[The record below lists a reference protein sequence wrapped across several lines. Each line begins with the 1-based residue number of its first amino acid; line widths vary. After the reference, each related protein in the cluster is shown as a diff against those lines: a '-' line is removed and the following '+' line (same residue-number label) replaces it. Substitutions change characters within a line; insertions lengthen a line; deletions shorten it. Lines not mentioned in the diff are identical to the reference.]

1 MKTYEAHVEL
11 ENDYQEALRDGKVTN
26 ALDYLKDILNYG
38 ENEAKSIIIV
48 HKDFLQ
54 KLEKKFA

>member
-1 MKTYEAHVEL
+1 METLNAHIEL
-11 ENDYQEALRDGKVTN
+11 EKDYQEALRDGKTTN
-26 ALDYLKDILNYG
+26 ALDYLKDILNYE

-54 KLEKKFA
+54 KFEKKFA

>member
-1 MKTYEAHVEL
+1 MKTYEAHIEL

-26 ALDYLKDILNYG
+26 ALDYLKDILNYE